1 MIKLIKAKTD
11 KEILTI
17 RKLFLEY
24 AKSLDFELCFQD
36 FDKELDE
43 LPGEYA
49 EPHGMLLLAESDSV
63 ASAPRADTRSRRLRP
78 GKTAGCVALRKI
90 DREACEM
97 KRLYVKPE
105 FRGKKIGLLLAKKII
120 EEAKKI
126 GYRKMRLDTT
136 PQMKKAI
143 ELYKSLGFKEIKPY
157 RFNPI
162 EGAIYMEKKL

>member
-1 MIKLIKAKTD
+1 MIKAKTNE
-11 KEILTI
+11 EIQTV

-36 FDKELDE
+36 FDKELDG

-49 EPHGMLLLAESDSV
+49 DPDGMILLARTD
-63 ASAPRADTRSRRLRP
+63 
-78 GKTAGCVALRKI
+78 GKAAGCVALRKI
-90 DREACEM
+90 NTETCEM

-105 FRGKKIGLLLAKKII
+105 FRGKKIGLLLAEKII

-136 PQMKKAI
+136 PQMKEGI
-143 ELYKSLGFKEIKPY
+143 QLYKSLGFNEIKPY